1 MTASP
6 DPKNA
11 IRLHDYADR
20 LEQMGAA
27 LMASRWRELA
37 RSMEA
42 GRVTKRAP
50 RIRFFARKAKRA
62 VGKQTAA
69 YGAAAT

>member
-6 DPKNA
+6 DA
-11 IRLHDYADR
+11 QDSIRLHDYADR
-20 LEQMGAA
+20 LEQMGAS

-37 RSMEA
+37 RSLEA

-50 RIRFFARKAKRA
+50 RIRFLARHAKRSAAKQRA
-62 VGKQTAA
+62 VVQVRP
-69 YGAAAT
+69 